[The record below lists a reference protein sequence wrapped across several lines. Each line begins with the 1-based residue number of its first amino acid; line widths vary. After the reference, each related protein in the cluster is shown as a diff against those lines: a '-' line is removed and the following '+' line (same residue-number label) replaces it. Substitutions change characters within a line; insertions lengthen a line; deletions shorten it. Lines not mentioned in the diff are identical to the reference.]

1 VGWELT
7 LCGPPA
13 LLFGETRRA
22 WTVSAPRALLTLL
35 ACRPGWWTRDALA
48 AVLRPDAPDADAMR
62 YLRQALHRARRLP
75 EAAALEVDG
84 DRVRWPIPTDVTR
97 FRTAATA
104 ADPAALGVPVESFL
118 AGWRPP
124 SSAFAHWADAERH
137 ELLRIR
143 RRLARDLCAAR
154 DAAGD
159 PAGAADAAATL
170 LLDDP
175 LDEATLADVLR
186 WRSLAGDA
194 AAGLAAYEAFRHR
207 VADEVGGEPAA
218 ATQALAERLRLEL
231 RPRSRHEDAAPRRS
245 AATSFVG
252 REAELA
258 RLEASLGEDGPRVIA
273 LVGLGG
279 AGKTRLITE
288 AADGAR
294 RAGFEVA
301 MVALGDTMPGETVA
315 ERVATALP
323 VGWDVVGAAAR
334 WRAWTSRRRVLLV
347 LDEAEAATGLDDWWS
362 DVAPRLAD
370 ARVWITTRVAPRWS
384 AVTIWPLPGL
394 ALPPVGA
401 PVPELRRAA
410 AVRLLLERAGSDPD
424 GVSDLDV
431 SVTAEAARALG
442 GHPLALELAAAAVR
456 GVTPSVAFAG
466 LGLGHAPVRAEVP
479 DLAVRHRDLDRLLSE
494 SWRSLVPAARG
505 WARRLTLLHGP
516 FDLNAAREVAG
527 VDAVGLSLL
536 LDRALVHRSGL
547 DRFEVHA
554 LVRRSAP
561 PYEPGD
567 RDAHARWALGRVTAA
582 GWTLRGDAYADAIR
596 DLVALTE
603 DARAAWSHAV
613 SEVASGRL
621 ALLPLLDAA
630 LEPLDHA
637 WHTSGRLGLAAA
649 MYGAAVEA
657 VAAASRTGDG
667 SDDPVLPEVGH
678 PDAGVR
684 RWSCRVLVRWSV
696 AERNLGRP
704 RVDASRLARLAAG
717 GRGIDVE
724 LRLEAQLELA
734 KCAMAEGRVPE
745 AERGFRAALARGAA
759 CRARPDL
766 ASAAHAGL
774 AQILWTS
781 AGDVD
786 EALAHDDAA
795 LLEARRDGDPDALIV
810 ALINAGAGAFELG
823 QDDEAERRWTEAARL
838 ADRIG
843 HRAREA
849 AVWSNL
855 GLLAVRRDSHR
866 EARTAFERSLALR
879 RSAADR
885 LGQATVRL
893 HLGQLEAATGAW
905 AAASDHLEAAVA
917 AFEGPGDV
925 EGRSMAMSAWS
936 ELASQQGDAR
946 RGQRRAL
953 EALGLAR
960 RAASVRATLGALLA
974 LAQAWAAAADPDAA
988 VAMARSLQRLAAGR
1002 DAAVARGASR
1012 LLEAHADAATGLPD
1026 WPDVGTDLGEL
1037 ATAVLDGRIA
1047 AAGWNAA
1054 GTPRR

>member
-1 VGWELT
+1 
-7 LCGPPA
+7 
-13 LLFGETRRA
+13 
-22 WTVSAPRALLTLL
+22 
-35 ACRPGWWTRDALA
+35 
-48 AVLRPDAPDADAMR
+48 
-62 YLRQALHRARRLP
+62 
-75 EAAALEVDG
+75 
-84 DRVRWPIPTDVTR
+84 
-97 FRTAATA
+97 
-104 ADPAALGVPVESFL
+104 
-118 AGWRPP
+118 
-124 SSAFAHWADAERH
+124 
-137 ELLRIR
+137 
-143 RRLARDLCAAR
+143 
-154 DAAGD
+154 
-159 PAGAADAAATL
+159 
-170 LLDDP
+170 
-175 LDEATLADVLR
+175 
-186 WRSLAGDA
+186 
-194 AAGLAAYEAFRHR
+194 
-207 VADEVGGEPAA
+207 
-218 ATQALAERLRLEL
+218 
-231 RPRSRHEDAAPRRS
+231 
-245 AATSFVG
+245 
-252 REAELA
+252 
-258 RLEASLGEDGPRVIA
+258 
-273 LVGLGG
+273 
-279 AGKTRLITE
+279 
-288 AADGAR
+288 
-294 RAGFEVA
+294 
-301 MVALGDTMPGETVA
+301 
-315 ERVATALP
+315 
-323 VGWDVVGAAAR
+323 
-334 WRAWTSRRRVLLV
+334 
-347 LDEAEAATGLDDWWS
+347 
-362 DVAPRLAD
+362 
-370 ARVWITTRVAPRWS
+370 
-384 AVTIWPLPGL
+384 
-394 ALPPVGA
+394 
-401 PVPELRRAA
+401 
-410 AVRLLLERAGSDPD
+410 
-424 GVSDLDV
+424 
-431 SVTAEAARALG
+431 
-442 GHPLALELAAAAVR
+442 
-456 GVTPSVAFAG
+456 
-466 LGLGHAPVRAEVP
+466 
-479 DLAVRHRDLDRLLSE
+479 
-494 SWRSLVPAARG
+494 
-505 WARRLTLLHGP
+505 
-516 FDLNAAREVAG
+516 VAG

-547 DRFEVHA
+547 DCFEVHA

-582 GWTLRGDAYADAIR
+582 GWALRGDGYADAIR

-613 SEVASGRL
+613 AELASGRL

-649 MYGAAVEA
+649 MYGGAVDA
-657 VAAASRTGDG
+657 VAAVGGDG
-667 SDDPVLPEVGH
+667 PDDPVHPEIGH

-684 RWSCRVLVRWSV
+684 RWLCRVWVRWSV

-704 RVDASRLARLAAG
+704 RVDVARLARLAAG

-734 KCAMAEGRVPE
+734 KWAMAEGRVPE

-823 QDDEAERRWTEAARL
+823 QDDEAERRWTEAAKL

-855 GLLAVRRDSHR
+855 GLLAVRRDQHR
-866 EARTAFERSLALR
+866 EARAAFERSLALR

-905 AAASDHLEAAVA
+905 AAASDHLEAAVT
-917 AFEGPGDV
+917 AFDGPGDV
-925 EGRSMAMSAWS
+925 EGRSMALSAWS
-936 ELASQQGDAR
+936 ELASQQGDPR

-953 EALGLAR
+953 EALALAR

-974 LAQAWAAAADPDAA
+974 LAQAWIAAADPDAG
-988 VAMARSLQRLAAGR
+988 VAMARSLERLAAGR
-1002 DAAVARGASR
+1002 DAAVVRGASR
-1012 LLEAHADAATGLPD
+1012 LLAAHADAATGQPD

-1047 AAGWNAA
+1047 AAGWNAV
-1054 GTPRR
+1054 GTLRR